1 MTTIDKEGRIEEV
14 SFRNKSIDSLVITD
28 RIEAILK
35 QWDQNSGDM
44 PYASSDYLRLLEKFG
59 PIDYSY
65 YYALLKK
72 DNRIVGLIYCQHK
85 PLELHKD
92 FRVHTHSDGIYEK
105 IKVKITK
112 TLFRLVRNDILICGN
127 VLLTGEYGI
136 RIDETV
142 EVNNNE
148 LVTQVLEKIRTFIK
162 KHHKVKIKS
171 TLLKDFYIAGPLRK
185 QEFKSN
191 AYTNF
196 KVQPDMIIT
205 IRKEW
210 KSYDDYL
217 ASVKSKYRVKF
228 RKVKKKGSEL
238 NFRLLSTADAAKY
251 NTVMYNMY
259 KEISERAT
267 FNMFLLDENY
277 FLKLKETFEDNL
289 ILYGVFHGDE
299 LVAFFTYLRN
309 GKVGDAHFLGYKPEI
324 NNKYQIYFNILL
336 RLIETAIEDK
346 ADYLNLSRTALEIKS
361 SVGAE
366 AYDMEVHLHYHIGWI
381 NKLLPF
387 LLGKFVPENK
397 WLPRS
402 PFK

>member
-1 MTTIDKEGRIEEV
+1 MTTIDKAGKIEEV
-14 SFRNKSIDSLVITD
+14 SFKSESTDSLVIAD
-28 RIEAILK
+28 NIQAIIG
-35 QWDQNSGDM
+35 QWDQHAGEIS
-44 PYASSDYLRLLEKFG
+44 YASSNYLSLLEKFG
-59 PIDYSY
+59 PIGYSY

-72 DNRIVGLIYCQHK
+72 DNKVVGLIYCQHK

-92 FRVHTHSDGIYEK
+92 FRVHTHSDALYEK
-105 IKVKITK
+105 IKVKVTK
-112 TLFRLVRNDILICGN
+112 ALFKLVRNDILICGN

-136 RIDETV
+136 RLDESI
-142 EVNNNE
+142 EEDQNK
-148 LVTQVLEKIRTFIK
+148 LVTQVLEKIRAFIK
-162 KHHKVKIKS
+162 KHHKIKIKS
-171 TLLKDFYIAGPLRK
+171 TMLKDFYISGPLK
-185 QEFKSN
+185 QQEFKSS

-210 KSYDDYL
+210 KTYDDYL

-228 RKVKKKGSEL
+228 KKVKKKGSGL
-238 NFRLLSTADAAKY
+238 SFRLLSTDDVTKY
-251 NTVMYNMY
+251 NTAMYNMY
-259 KEISERAT
+259 KEISGRAT

-277 FLKLKETFEDNL
+277 FLKLREAFSDNL
-289 ILYGVFHGDE
+289 ILYGVFLNDE
-299 LVAFFTYLRN
+299 IVAFFTYLRN
-309 GKVGDAHFLGYKPEI
+309 GKVGDAHFLGYIPEL
-324 NNKYQIYFNILL
+324 NNKHQIYFNILL
-336 RLIETAIEDK
+336 RLIETAIEDGV
-346 ADYLNLSRTALEIKS
+346 DYLNLSRTALEIKS

-387 LLGKFVPENK
+387 LLGKFVPENN